1 MSPGSLKL
9 VEAASPADRLDTL
22 PAWDW
27 DILDDEAPRT
37 LGWHA
42 IAWAEGWTGFPDIPD
57 GWRGLTQPNGP
68 RARKPFR
75 LTERQKRF
83 RLWWYALDDDGQWL
97 YNYAA
102 RRQAKG
108 SGKSPD
114 MGVLCLTEFLGPVR
128 LASFRRGAPGGV
140 EGRPVDMPWVQ
151 IAATAESQT
160 ANTMRM
166 VRAFAPKRSHVVEF
180 YNLDPGKTIYYGLPE
195 KTLEVITSS
204 STSAEGAEASFV
216 AGDELEHWKPSNG
229 GPELAA
235 TLADNLAKSGN
246 RMVGTNN
253 AWEPGIGSVAE
264 TDWDAWLLQE
274 EGKLRGDTRVLYD
287 AVMAWPGV
295 DLSDPAE
302 LRAAL
307 EHVYGDCDWKRPH
320 QPDPDRP
327 GDVRPVPGS
336 RPEVRPIMERIWSP
350 RSKPEDS
357 QRKYLNLPTV
367 AANAWTSPEAWS
379 LLSRP
384 TRVVEPGEDV
394 VLFFDGS
401 KSSDATALV
410 GCCVSDGH
418 IFTVDV
424 WEPLLSTTFDEV
436 PVDEVDIAVHR
447 AFEDYRVVG
456 FFGDVQE
463 WESFVKVS
471 WPADFAD
478 RLVVH
483 AVPGGRS
490 PQAIAWDMR
499 SHSYEFTVEAELVLA
514 EIGDRVFTHDGD
526 PRLARHVAN
535 ARTAKNRYGSSIRK
549 DSPDSSLKI
558 DACVCMIGARM
569 VRRRVLAKLAEAP
582 RRKSGGRV
590 SGLN

>member
-1 MSPGSLKL
+1 MSPISMRL

-22 PAWDW
+22 PDWPW

-42 IAWAEGWTGFPDIPD
+42 IAWAEGWSGYPDIPQ
-57 GWRGLTQPNGP
+57 GWQGLVQPNGP
-68 RARKPFR
+68 RARKRFR
-75 LTERQKRF
+75 LTDRQKRF
-83 RLWWYALDDDGQWL
+83 RLWWYALDDEGQWL
-97 YNYAA
+97 YSYAA

-114 MGVLCLTEFLGPVR
+114 MGVLALTELLGPVR
-128 LASFRRGAPGGV
+128 LATFRRGAPGGV

-204 STSAEGAEASFV
+204 FTSAEGAEASFV
-216 AGDELEHWKPSNG
+216 VGDELEHWKPSNG

-235 TLADNLAKSGN
+235 TLADNLAKSGS

-253 AWEPGIGSVAE
+253 AWEPGIESVAE
-264 TDWDAWLLQE
+264 GDWDAWLLQE
-274 EGKLRGDTRVLYD
+274 EGKLRVDTAILYD
-287 AVMAWPGV
+287 AVIAWPGV
-295 DLSDPAE
+295 DMSDPAE
-302 LRAAL
+302 LRAVL
-307 EHVYGDCDWKRPH
+307 EHVYADCDWKKPH
-320 QPDPDRP
+320 EPDPDRP
-327 GDVRPVPGS
+327 DDLRPVPGS
-336 RPEVRPIMERIWSP
+336 KPNVRPIMKRIWSP
-350 RSKPEDS
+350 QAKPEDS
-357 QRKYLNLPTV
+357 QRKYFNLPTV
-367 AANAWTSPEAWS
+367 AANSWTSPEAWS
-379 LLSRP
+379 LLANP
-384 TRVVEPGEDV
+384 ARVVEDGEDV

-401 KSSDATALV
+401 KSSDATAV
-410 GCCVSDGH
+410 IGCCVSDGH
-418 IFTVDV
+418 VFTVGV
-424 WEPLLSTTFDEV
+424 WEPLLSTVYDEV
-436 PVDEVDIAVHR
+436 PVAEVDTVVR
-447 AFEDYRVVG
+447 WAFDTYRVLG

-463 WESFVKVS
+463 WESFVKIS
-471 WPADFAD
+471 WPEDLAAE
-478 RLVVH
+478 LVVH

-499 SHSYEFTVEAELVLA
+499 SHTYEFTIEAELVLA
-514 EIGDRVFTHDGD
+514 EINDQVFSHDGD
-526 PRLARHVAN
+526 PRLARHVGN
-535 ARTAKNRYGSSIRK
+535 ARVAKNRYGESVRK
-549 DSPDSSLKI
+549 DSPGSARKI

-569 VRRRVLAKLAEAP
+569 VRRRVLAKLAEMP
-582 RRKSGGRV
+582 EPKRGGRV

>member
-22 PAWDW
+22 PPWPW
-27 DILDDEAPRT
+27 DILDPEAPRT

-42 IAWAEGWTGFPDIPD
+42 IAWAEGWSGFPDIPD
-57 GWRGLTQPNGP
+57 GWKGLVQPNGP
-68 RARKPFR
+68 RARKRFR

-97 YNYAA
+97 YNYGA

-128 LASFRRGAPGGV
+128 LVTFRRGAPGGV

-180 YNLDPGKTIYYGLPE
+180 YSLDPGKTIYYGLPE

-204 STSAEGAEASFV
+204 FTSAEGAEATFI
-216 AGDELEHWKPSNG
+216 AGDELEHWRPANG
-229 GPELAA
+229 GPDLAA

-253 AWEPGIGSVAE
+253 AWEPGIESVAE
-264 TDWDAWLLQE
+264 SDWAGWLLQE
-274 EGKLRGDTRVLYD
+274 EGRLRGETRILYD
-287 AVMAWPGV
+287 AVIAWPGV

-302 LRAAL
+302 LREVL
-307 EHVYGDCDWKRPH
+307 EHIYADCDWKRPH
-320 QPDPDRP
+320 EPDPDRP
-327 GDVRPVPGS
+327 GDLRPVPGS
-336 RPEVRPIMERIWSP
+336 KPEVRPIMERIWSP

-367 AANAWTSPEAWS
+367 AANAWTTPEAWS
-379 LLSRP
+379 LLALP
-384 TRVVEPGEDV
+384 TRVVEAGEAV
-394 VLFFDGS
+394 ALFFDGS
-401 KSSDATALV
+401 KSQDATALV
-410 GCCVSDGH
+410 GCCISDGH
-418 IFTVDV
+418 VFTVGM
-424 WEPLLSTTFDEV
+424 WEPSLSREYDEV
-436 PVDEVDIAVHR
+436 PVAEVDTVVR
-447 AFEDYRVVG
+447 WAFDEYQVLG

-471 WPADFAD
+471 WPEDLGEGLA
-478 RLVVH
+478 VH
-483 AVPGGRS
+483 AVPSGKS
-490 PQAIAWDMR
+490 PQPIAWDMR
-499 SHSYEFTVEAELVLA
+499 THTYEFTVEAELVLA
-514 EIGDRVFTHDGD
+514 EIDDQGFTHDAD

-535 ARTAKNRYGSSIRK
+535 ARVAKNRWGTSVRK
-549 DSPDSSLKI
+549 KSPDSAEKI
-558 DACVCMIGARM
+558 DAAVCMIGARM

-582 RRKSGGRV
+582 QPARGGRV